1 MYNEL
6 AMNDKNGNGRLTPL
20 RERELIEKAQS
31 GCAKSA
37 QELIECYQDRL
48 HAFVWRMVRNDHD
61 AEEIC
66 QDAFFR
72 AFQALESFNFAYRF
86 STWLFTIGYRLCLN
100 AMRRRKDYSG
110 DVDFNAIRT
119 DGRGEESHGVF
130 EEIANSDEA
139 RRLKKSIWEAVDAL
153 TPPQR
158 ATVLLF
164 YKESLSCQE
173 IGEILDMPAA
183 TVKSHLHRAR
193 NRLKELLER
202 QLVEDWS
209 VVRIGVASGSA

>member
-1 MYNEL
+1 MYNKL
-6 AMNDKNGNGRLTPL
+6 SAMSSGNTSERLTPL
-20 RERELIEKAQS
+20 RERRLIERAQE

-37 QELIECYQDRL
+37 HELIEAHQDRL

-66 QDAFFR
+66 QDAFLR
-72 AFQALESFNFAYRF
+72 AFQALEGFDFSYRF

-100 AMRRRKDYSG
+100 AIRRRKDYSG
-110 DVDFNAIRT
+110 DVDFSAVPA
-119 DGRGEESHGVF
+119 DGRSEEDLGVF

-139 RRLKKSIWEAVDAL
+139 RRLKKVIWASVNTL

-158 ATVLLF
+158 AAVLLF
-164 YKESLSCQE
+164 YKESLSCQA
-173 IGEILDMPAA
+173 IGEILKMPAA

-193 NRLKELLER
+193 NRLKELLQRE
-202 QLVEDWS
+202 LVEDWS
-209 VVRIGVASGSA
+209 VVRFSAVSA

>member
-1 MYNEL
+1 MT
-6 AMNDKNGNGRLTPL
+6 MSDQDGNGRLSPL
-20 RERELIEKAQS
+20 RERELIEKAQE
-31 GCAKSA
+31 GCARSA
-37 QELIECYQDRL
+37 HELIGSYQDRL

-66 QDAFFR
+66 QDAFLR
-72 AFQALESFNFAYRF
+72 AFQALDNFDFAYRF

-110 DVDFNAIRT
+110 DVDFSALRS
-119 DGRGEESHGVF
+119 DGRVDETLGVF
-130 EEIANSDEA
+130 DEVANSDEA
-139 RRLKKSIWEAVDAL
+139 KRLKKVIWDSVDEL
-153 TPPQR
+153 TPPQK

-173 IGEILDMPAA
+173 IGEILEMPAA

-209 VVRIGVASGSA
+209 VVRLGVA

>member
-1 MYNEL
+1 
-6 AMNDKNGNGRLTPL
+6 MNGHDSNGRLTPL
-20 RERELIEKAQS
+20 RERQLIKNAQRGCADSAHELIHA
-31 GCAKSA
+31 
-37 QELIECYQDRL
+37 YQDRL

-66 QDAFFR
+66 QDAFLR
-72 AFQALESFNFAYRF
+72 AFDALDSFNFAYRF

-100 AMRRRKDYSG
+100 ALRKRKDYSG
-110 DVDFNAIRT
+110 EVDFTAMRS
-119 DGRGEESHGVF
+119 DGRSEENIGVF
-130 EEIANSDEA
+130 EEVANSDEA
-139 RRLKKSIWEAVDAL
+139 KRLKEIIWESVDQL
-153 TPPQR
+153 TPSQK

-173 IGEILDMPAA
+173 IGGILAMPAA

-193 NRLKELLER
+193 NRLKTLLER

-209 VVRIGVASGSA
+209 VLRLGKAGGAA